1 MINRPAA
8 HGNPDSPYLSGLEA
22 LTALRRARKP
32 VDLYVFPDEHH
43 VKRQPA
49 HRAAIYRRAIDWFN
63 FWLLDKLPSAGGQPA
78 QEAARWQEMRE
89 RWKQSMA
96 EPSG

>member
-1 MINRPAA
+1 MS
-8 HGNPDSPYLSGLEA
+8 DDEYLSGLEA
-22 LTALRRARKP
+22 LTALRRAGKP

-63 FWLLDKLPSAGGQPA
+63 FWLLDKLPDGGGQA
-78 QEAARWQEMRE
+78 VQEAERWQQMRKSWNQTE
-89 RWKQSMA
+89 AKPGA
-96 EPSG
+96 